1 MIRYR
6 PIQTCDPVNGP
17 TYGIIGEENE
27 ESTWRAVS
35 VVEDVTRDGQFA
47 ADLAEK
53 CTRCQLSPLHLLD
66 VIMDSLPE

>member
-6 PIQTCDPVNGP
+6 PIQTCDPVGGFT

-35 VVEDVTRDGQFA
+35 VVKDVTSNGQFA
-47 ADLAEK
+47 VELAEK
-53 CTRCQLSPLHLLD
+53 FTRGQLSPLHLLD
-66 VIMDSLPE
+66 VIMDSLP